1 MKFTYMEFRMQK
13 LKGKWIALSLV
24 SACAAGVA
32 AAETDSRPLAQV
44 AAALPAPTPA
54 FLDWVAGDNTVLEQ
68 MRGGFDLAPGLR
80 VSFGIERL
88 VYVNGQLVASATL
101 QIPDLGRMTADQAS
115 ALAAINEGRVV
126 QIGEGNRIDAGA
138 GGNALVIQNTLDGQD
153 ITALTTLNVGVDT
166 LGMLQELNSYDA
178 LHSALITSPG
188 LP

>member
-1 MKFTYMEFRMQK
+1 MNTIACFAS
-13 LKGKWIALSLV
+13 LCALSV
-24 SACAAGVA
+24 SACLPFSAMGQSSADVSVPLGDEWVPVDPA
-32 AAETDSRPLAQV
+32 RLAE
-44 AAALPAPTPA
+44 
-54 FLDWVAGDNTVLEQ
+54 
-68 MRGGFDLAPGLR
+68 MRGGLLMPSGLSL
-80 VSFGIERL
+80 SFGIERL

-126 QIGEGNRIDAGA
+126 QIGEGNRIESGA

-153 ITALTTLNVGVDT
+153 ISALTTLNVGVGT

>member
-1 MKFTYMEFRMQK
+1 MNTIAGFVS
-13 LKGKWIALSLV
+13 LCALSV
-24 SACAAGVA
+24 SACMPFSAIGQ
-32 AAETDSRPLAQV
+32 DSADSPIPLGDEWV
-44 AAALPAPTPA
+44 PVDPARLA
-54 FLDWVAGDNTVLEQ
+54 D
-68 MRGGFDLAPGLR
+68 MRGGLLMPSGLSL
-80 VSFGIERL
+80 SFGIERL

-101 QIPDLGRMTADQAS
+101 QIPDLGRMTADQAN

-126 QIGEGNRIDAGA
+126 QIGEGNRIDSGA

-153 ITALTTLNVGVDT
+153 ISALTTLNVGVDT

>member
-1 MKFTYMEFRMQK
+1 MNAIAGFVSFC
-13 LKGKWIALSLV
+13 ALSV
-24 SACAAGVA
+24 SACLSVPALGQNSTDFPVA
-32 AAETDSRPLAQV
+32 LGDEWVPMDPARLA
-44 AAALPAPTPA
+44 
-54 FLDWVAGDNTVLEQ
+54 D
-68 MRGGFDLAPGLR
+68 MRGGLLMPTGLSL
-80 VSFGIERL
+80 SFGIERL

-101 QIPDLGRMTADQAS
+101 QIPDLGRMTADQAN

-126 QIGEGNRIDAGA
+126 QIGEGNRIDSGA

-153 ITALTTLNVGVDT
+153 ISALTTLNVGVDT